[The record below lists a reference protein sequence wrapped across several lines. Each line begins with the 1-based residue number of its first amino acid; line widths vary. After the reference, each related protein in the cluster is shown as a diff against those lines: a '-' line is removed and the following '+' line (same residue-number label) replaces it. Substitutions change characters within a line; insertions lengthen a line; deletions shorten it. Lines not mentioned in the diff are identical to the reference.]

1 MGYRIAV
8 IGAAGLLGREVLQLL
23 AASGRPPAEV
33 VALAGGR
40 ASTAELSFGERATL
54 RTRALE
60 GFDFSGVELAIFAG
74 TATEAAQAPRAAE
87 AGAFAL
93 DATPRHRLEPG
104 VPLWLPEQGAA
115 ALNKARKRIAAL
127 PDPLAIQ
134 LLRSLAPLDA
144 AAGLARLTAVSCE
157 SCAGV
162 GKEAMDE
169 LYAQTRAVFVN
180 DPASPEHL
188 PRPIAFNVIPQ
199 IERLLASGDDAAEE
213 RLQGEF
219 RKLLRPELAVSVT
232 RLRVPVFLGHGAA
245 VHAGFERPLPER
257 AARAALRDA
266 PGVALYDRREDGGYA
281 TPIEVSGEELVHVSR
296 LRADAGQAHGIAHWC
311 VADNV
316 RLAAAAAIA
325 AAEAAHREG
334 LLRAAT

>member
-8 IGAAGLLGREVLQLL
+8 IGAAGLVGREVLQLL
-23 AASGRPPAEV
+23 AASGLAASDV
-33 VALAGGR
+33 TALAGGR
-40 ASTAELSFGERATL
+40 AATAELSFGERATL
-54 RTRALE
+54 RTRALD
-60 GFDFSGVELAIFAG
+60 GFDFSATDLAIFAG
-74 TATEAAQAPRAAE
+74 TAAEAAQAPRAAE
-87 AGAFAL
+87 AGAFVL

-115 ALNKARKRIAAL
+115 ALHKARKRIVAL

-144 AAGLARLTAVSCE
+144 AAGLARLTIVSCE

-162 GKEAMDE
+162 SKEAMDE
-169 LYAQTRAVFVN
+169 LYAQTRAMFVN

-199 IERLLASGDDAAEE
+199 TERLLASGEDAAEE

-245 VHAGFERPLPER
+245 AHAGFERPLPER
-257 AARAALRDA
+257 SARAALRDA

-281 TPIEVSGEELVHVSR
+281 TQIEVTGEDLVHVSR
-296 LRADAGQAHGIAHWC
+296 LRADAGQPHGIALWC

-316 RLAAAAAIA
+316 RLAAASILA
-325 AAEAAHREG
+325 AAEAAQREG
-334 LLRAAT
+334 LLRRAT